1 MKGYIR
7 DTNRWKLS
15 NKQQQR
21 QQQNGDGDLQQ
32 KDSHAK
38 ANAKAGLGLFD
49 QQGRRTRCDLFWAA
63 QHGELK
69 KIKFCLKRG
78 ANINWQQPSTGSTP
92 AHVAAWVKREKAL
105 RYLEKKGADLDIKD
119 KKGLTPLDVWDK
131 MKDQQ
136 SDRDNKRKVKEI
148 AKRKA
153 ALKKA
158 QEEKQRN
165 VAGLPVD

>member
-1 MKGYIR
+1 MALYKE
-7 DTNRWKLS
+7 
-15 NKQQQR
+15 
-21 QQQNGDGDLQQ
+21 
-32 KDSHAK
+32 KDRAMAK
-38 ANAKAGLGLFD
+38 ANARAEPDYSINKGLKD
-49 QQGRRTRCDLFWAA
+49 YDAILFWAA

-136 SDRDNKRKVKEI
+136 SARDIKRKVKQI
-148 AKRKA
+148 AKRRA

-158 QEEKQRN
+158 QEEKKKLEERRR
-165 VAGLPVD
+165 AARGLMS